1 MSSLLNKLKTL
12 IGASARGP
20 RRYAANDDAP
30 RPGTSVASAPREVTD
45 ARVSQNDNHETV
57 EARRVMTSPS
67 RTASSSPEPSP
78 IEEPDPDAAQIEELE
93 DDRIV
98 DLLKGKQS

>member
-20 RRYAANDDAP
+20 RRYATNDDVP

-45 ARVSQNDNHETV
+45 ARVSQDDKLEAV
-57 EARRVMTSPS
+57 EALRVTTSLS

-78 IEEPDPDAAQIEELE
+78 IEEPDPDAAQIEQLE
-93 DDRIV
+93 DDRII